1 MKTRFVRPSDE
12 KMINVFDKEFS
23 NEKVSKFSLNSKV
36 KTLIL
41 TGIRYATPECGSC
54 QRSKLSDEEC
64 LVMTRGKIVSISQE
78 EVNLFPTFKLNTIEQ
93 FSMLGLELS
102 NYSSVPNR
110 RAVRNK
116 HAGGKIL
123 KKTLNMQDRINV
135 LGGKFS

>member
-12 KMINVFDKEFS
+12 QMINVFDKEFS

-93 FSMLGLELS
+93 FSMLKNYLLHKYLLEDRYFDEIFS
-102 NYSSVPNR
+102 N
-110 RAVRNK
+110 
-116 HAGGKIL
+116 L
-123 KKTLNMQDRINV
+123 KVIQCLITGSQR
-135 LGGKFS
+135 

>member
-1 MKTRFVRPSDE
+1 MPKYPFFFIEKTKMHRRKTYNSGFGKTRFMRPSDE
-12 KMINVFDKEFS
+12 QMINVFDKEFS

-93 FSMLGLELS
+93 FSMLCLELHIYIKVS
-102 NYSSVPNR
+102 KSQ
-110 RAVRNK
+110 NK
-116 HAGGKIL
+116 FL
-123 KKTLNMQDRINV
+123 R
-135 LGGKFS
+135 

>member
-64 LVMTRGKIVSISQE
+64 LVMTSGKIEIVSISQE

-93 FSMLGLELS
+93 FSMLCLELS
-102 NYSSVPNR
+102 NYISTYMR
-110 RAVRNK
+110 ID
-116 HAGGKIL
+116 IL
-123 KKTLNMQDRINV
+123 MRYFPISK
-135 LGGKFS
+135 